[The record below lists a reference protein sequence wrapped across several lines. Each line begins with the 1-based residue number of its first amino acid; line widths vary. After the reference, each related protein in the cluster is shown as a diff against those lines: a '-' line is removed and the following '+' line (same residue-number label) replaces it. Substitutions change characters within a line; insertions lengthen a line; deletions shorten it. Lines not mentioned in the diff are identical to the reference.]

1 MEWRG
6 QTGRLGKRE
15 GLRRNEVFYF
25 SKLPVSLTV
34 PYAPF
39 PRISP
44 LVHRIDS
51 SYFKLFSE
59 NIFFSCELKNL
70 SSLSYL
76 LKPLLYLWKNE
87 TKKKKNVII
96 TLSPWDREKGQMGE
110 SSFSNFGP
118 IREGQICTL
127 IQSHRSPLLVNR
139 LPQQPPQNNSLQSGH
154 T

>member
-1 MEWRG
+1 MG
-6 QTGRLGKRE
+6 I
-15 GLRRNEVFYF
+15 FYF

-59 NIFFSCELKNL
+59 NVFFSCGLKNL

-87 TKKKKNVII
+87 TKNVII
-96 TLSPWDREKGQMGE
+96 TLSPWDREKGQVGE
-110 SSFSNFGP
+110 SSFSNFRP

-127 IQSHRSPLLVNR
+127 NQSHGSPLLVNCPPNN
-139 LPQQPPQNNSLQSGH
+139 LPRTTASNQGTPEAFFH
-154 T
+154 

>member
-1 MEWRG
+1 MG
-6 QTGRLGKRE
+6 F
-15 GLRRNEVFYF
+15 FYF

-51 SYFKLFSE
+51 SYFKLLSE
-59 NIFFSCELKNL
+59 NVFFSYGLKNL

-87 TKKKKNVII
+87 TKNVII
-96 TLSPWDREKGQMGE
+96 TLSPWDREKGQIGE

-127 IQSHRSPLLVNR
+127 HQTHRRPLPVNQP
-139 LPQQPPQNNSLQSGH
+139 PQQPPQNNSLQSGH
-154 T
+154 CCCC

>member
-1 MEWRG
+1 MG
-6 QTGRLGKRE
+6 FF
-15 GLRRNEVFYF
+15 NF

-59 NIFFSCELKNL
+59 NVFFSCELKNL
-70 SSLSYL
+70 TSLSYL

-87 TKKKKNVII
+87 TKNVII
-96 TLSPWDREKGQMGE
+96 TLSPWDREKGQIGE

-118 IREGQICTL
+118 IREGHICTL
-127 IQSHRSPLLVNR
+127 NQSHGRPLPVNH
-139 LPQQPPQNNSLQSGH
+139 PPKQHPQNNSLQSGH
-154 T
+154 CCCC